1 MTLQLADHLLLGV
14 STMVTIGIG
23 AGCLLAFVGAM
34 LAIFSQFYRKVGP
47 EEAIVR
53 SGQGGLKAATGTGIF
68 VIPVLHRY
76 DQMDLS
82 VQRIEIARSGEA
94 GLICKDNIRADIEV
108 AFFVRVNNTRD
119 DILQVAQS
127 LGCKRASDVSEL
139 IQLFDAKFSEA
150 LKTVGKKFD
159 FVELF
164 VERDRFKLEI
174 LKVTGTDLNGYV
186 LDDCAIDYLEQT
198 PIDKMD
204 PRNILDAEGIK
215 KITELTA
222 REHVISNDITREKE
236 KTIRKQDVEAR
247 EAILELDKQQADA
260 EERQKR
266 EIAEITARERAQAEK
281 VGQEERLKSEAAR
294 ITTQEEIR
302 VAEENRDRQ
311 IIVALRNKERTDAV
325 EVERVERDRLLEL
338 TERER
343 LVGVAEVEKEKAI
356 EVERRNIQEVI
367 RERVVVERAVVEEQ
381 ERIKD
386 TEAFAGADRKKKVTV
401 TAAEEAAQQALV
413 REVKAA
419 EASKSAASLLAEQAV
434 IEADAHRDSSERRM
448 QATKMLAEART
459 ADEAALGLA
468 DAQVT
473 IAKAEAVEK
482 HGTAEAN
489 VTQKKMVATAKGQE
503 AKAVATEK
511 EGAAEASVIQMKMVA
526 EAKGQEAK
534 AVGIEKEGTAEAT
547 VLHLRYSSEAKGI
560 EEKAEAMKL
569 FDSVG
574 KEHEEFKLR
583 LNKDQEIE
591 IAAIQAQVPIAE
603 SQSRIVGEAMKSAR
617 IDIVGGES
625 DFFDRVIQS
634 VKGGKVVDRFVDNSQ
649 HLTDVKNTF
658 FNGNPEYF
666 RDRLRSLVAELNLG
680 TDDIKDLSIAALIG
694 KMIGLA
700 DSDGIRNELGRL
712 LGFAAQA
719 GLIDEPVNTL
729 KLDSAG
735 VTSDEKEKKGKNK
748 EDVEASDD

>member
-1 MTLQLADHLLLGV
+1 MSPWIIAGLAVVGSFL
-14 STMVTIGIG
+14 
-23 AGCLLAFVGAM
+23 FVVAA
-34 LAIFSQFYRKVGP
+34 LFVFSQFYRKVGP
-47 EEAIVR
+47 QEALVR
-53 SGQGGLKAATGTGIF
+53 SGRGGLCAATGEGIF
-68 VIPVLHRY
+68 VIPVLHRV

-82 VQRIEIARSGEA
+82 VKRIEIHRRGEA

-127 LGCKRASDVSEL
+127 LGCERASTVAGL
-139 IQLFDAKFSEA
+139 IELFDAKFSEA
-150 LKTVGKKFD
+150 LKTVGKQFD

-164 VERDRFKLEI
+164 VERDKFKLEI
-174 LKVTGTDLNGYV
+174 LKVIGTDLNGYV

-198 PIDKMD
+198 PVDKLD
-204 PRNILDAEGIK
+204 PRNIMDAEGIK

-222 REHVISNDITREKE
+222 REHIISNDINREKE

-247 EAILELDKQQADA
+247 EAILELDKQQAEA
-260 EERQKR
+260 EEKQRR
-266 EIAEITARERAQAEK
+266 EIAEISARERAQSEK
-281 VGQEERLKSEAAR
+281 VREEERLKSETAR
-294 ITTQEEIR
+294 IRTEEEIR
-302 VAEENRDRQ
+302 IAEENRDRQ
-311 IIVALRNKERTDAV
+311 ILVAQRNKERTDAV
-325 EVERVERDRLLEL
+325 EIERVERDRMLER

-343 LVGVAEVEKEKAI
+343 VVGVAEVEKEKAI

-386 TEAFAGADRKKKVTV
+386 TEAFAGAERKKKVTI
-401 TAAEEAAQQALV
+401 TAAEEAAQQSLV
-413 REVKAA
+413 KEVKAA
-419 EASKSAASLLAEQAV
+419 EASKAAATLLADQAV
-434 IEADAHRDSSERRM
+434 IEAEAKRASSEKQM

-459 ADEAALGLA
+459 ADEAAVGLA
-468 DAQVT
+468 EAQVML
-473 IAKAEAVEK
+473 AKADAIEK

-489 VTQKKMVATAKGQE
+489 VTQKKMVAEAKGQE
-503 AKAVATEK
+503 AKAVA
-511 EGAAEASVIQMKMVA
+511 
-526 EAKGQEAK
+526 
-534 AVGIEKEGTAEAT
+534 IEKEGTAEAT

-560 EEKAEAMKL
+560 QEKAEAMKL

-583 LNKDQEIE
+583 LEKEKDIE
-591 IAAIQAQVPIAE
+591 IAAIQAQIPIAE
-603 SQSRIVGEAMKSAR
+603 AQSRIVGEAMKSAR

-625 DFFDRVIQS
+625 DFFERVIQS
-634 VKGGKVVDRFVDNSQ
+634 VKSGKVIDRLVDNSQ

-666 RDRLRSLVAELNLG
+666 RDRLRSLVSELNLS

-700 DSDGIRNELGRL
+700 GSDGIRNELGRL
-712 LGFAAQA
+712 LGLASQA
-719 GLIDEPVNTL
+719 GLIDERVKTL

-735 VTSDEKEKKGKNK
+735 VASKDEGELD
-748 EDVEASDD
+748 E